1 MRSLMPFSL
10 QPKHLSYRSYYTQTP
25 PEYKRLLVRAH
36 LFRDGAMPPRSA
48 GLPCRVASGIGE
60 RASSFARG
68 VFRQVMKTSLSP
80 QPSCSRCGT
89 CCRKGGPALHREDRH
104 LVEQGLIHTRHL
116 YTIRRG
122 EWVHDPITGVLAQA
136 AGDIIKIKGGSGTW
150 ACRFLDDGSHTCRI
164 YADRPLEC
172 RTLTC
177 WNTAGIERVYAIDRL
192 TREDLISGIAGLWEL
207 VSEHQERCEVE
218 RLRRLRMPADGPR
231 SGPARAGAGGD
242 DPLRHRASQPGGLA
256 APGSRRA

>member
-1 MRSLMPFSL
+1 
-10 QPKHLSYRSYYTQTP
+10 
-25 PEYKRLLVRAH
+25 
-36 LFRDGAMPPRSA
+36 
-48 GLPCRVASGIGE
+48 
-60 RASSFARG
+60 
-68 VFRQVMKTSLSP
+68 MKTSLSP

-122 EWVHDPITGVLAQA
+122 EWVHDPITGVLVQA

-150 ACRFLDDGSHTCRI
+150 ACRFLDDGSQACRI

-177 WNTAGIERVYAIDRL
+177 WNTAGIAGVYAIDRL
-192 TREDLISGIAGLWEL
+192 TRKDLISGIAGLWEL
-207 VSEHQERCEVE
+207 VSEHQQRCDVE
-218 RLRRLRMPADGPR
+218 RLRRLRMPEDGPPAGR
-231 SGPARAGAGGD
+231 RARELAEIIRYDTELRNLVVSRAGLEAGMTDFLFGRPLQQVLYAMERAALGPAALLSKA
-242 DPLRHRASQPGGLA
+242 PHRLPPG
-256 APGSRRA
+256 

>member
-1 MRSLMPFSL
+1 
-10 QPKHLSYRSYYTQTP
+10 
-25 PEYKRLLVRAH
+25 
-36 LFRDGAMPPRSA
+36 
-48 GLPCRVASGIGE
+48 
-60 RASSFARG
+60 
-68 VFRQVMKTSLSP
+68 MKISLSP

-122 EWVHDPITGVLAQA
+122 EWVHDPITGALVQA
-136 AGDIIKIKGGSGTW
+136 AGDIIKIRGGSGTW
-150 ACRFLDDGSHTCRI
+150 ACRFLDDGSRGCRI

-192 TREDLISGIAGLWEL
+192 TRKDLISGIAGLWEL
-207 VSEHQERCEVE
+207 VIEHQERCDVE
-218 RLRRLRMPADGPR
+218 RLRKLRMPADGPPAVR
-231 SGPARAGAGGD
+231 RARELAEIIRYDTELRNLVVSRAGLEAGMTDFVFGRPLQQVLRAMERATLGPAAEPAEAPDRL
-242 DPLRHRASQPGGLA
+242 PPG
-256 APGSRRA
+256 